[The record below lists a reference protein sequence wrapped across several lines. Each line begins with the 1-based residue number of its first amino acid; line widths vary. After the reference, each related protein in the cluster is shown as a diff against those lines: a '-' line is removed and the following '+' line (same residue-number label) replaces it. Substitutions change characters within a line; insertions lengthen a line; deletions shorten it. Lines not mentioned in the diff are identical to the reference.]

1 MHALLGFLPQN
12 VVQTLQRDSTK
23 TKKVQEA
30 GRVRTLGWHYNVYN
44 SHAHPHWYY
53 WVLSEAPTAAD
64 TEGQKESLFRAPFL
78 PFFCHYYQRW
88 QLFDLTQLL
97 LRILRTTGYF
107 LQNLIKTRKLNN
119 VLKQPV
125 SKKMRK
131 SLLFLFN
138 TLIQPISTFLKNLF
152 MIFKNYNL
160 TKYDSTHLW
169 SQHVGG
175 RGKQVFL
182 SSMPAYLHRKFQTN
196 KDLRSRS
203 QKKTNNKNRTQYK
216 S

>member
-1 MHALLGFLPQN
+1 MFWLSGNHFSNRIILIPHLSGQPSCISNLTSTTVWQDHSIHTPQTWTSTTQQSTTLKTALDACSLRISSSECSPD
-12 VVQTLQRDSTK
+12 TTE

-107 LQNLIKTRKLNN
+107 L
-119 VLKQPV
+119 
-125 SKKMRK
+125 
-131 SLLFLFN
+131 
-138 TLIQPISTFLKNLF
+138 
-152 MIFKNYNL
+152 
-160 TKYDSTHLW
+160 
-169 SQHVGG
+169 
-175 RGKQVFL
+175 
-182 SSMPAYLHRKFQTN
+182 
-196 KDLRSRS
+196 
-203 QKKTNNKNRTQYK
+203 
-216 S
+216 